1 MYFLKRYFI
10 PFKSS
15 WIENLQQKLKW
26 PFHVTFDGIVRF
38 SQFFVTQGTPKSEII
53 CEIQINLIINNNCH
67 FLPFL
72 NLFTWIFVQNQ
83 SVILT
88 NFLSH
93 KVHQKANCNGMPRLW
108 LCYNV
113 FILHW
118 FWPGLFMKL
127 QQKIGRN
134 LSLHFNAKEGHSEV
148 ECQFPVKPLF
158 LVHNESSKPHVK
170 TKREGVKIF
179 DCSHCDKKFG
189 LLLWQEFDS

>member
-1 MYFLKRYFI
+1 M
-10 PFKSS
+10 SS
-15 WIENLQQKLKW
+15 LYERWYDPLGFVWTKISEKTTDRTNYYQTLILWSVSQTLILSKKLEW

-53 CEIQINLIINNNCH
+53 CEIQINLIIDNNCH

-158 LVHNESSKPHVK
+158 LVHNESS
-170 TKREGVKIF
+170 
-179 DCSHCDKKFG
+179 
-189 LLLWQEFDS
+189 

>member
-1 MYFLKRYFI
+1 MNWKPSAKNSNDHI
-10 PFKSS
+10 
-15 WIENLQQKLKW
+15 
-26 PFHVTFDGIVRF
+26 TFDVIVRF

-53 CEIQINLIINNNCH
+53 CEIQINLIIDNNCH

-127 QQKIGRN
+127 HQKIGRN
-134 LSLHFNAKEGHSEV
+134 LSLHFNAKEGHSEL

-158 LVHNESSKPHVK
+158 LVHNESS
-170 TKREGVKIF
+170 
-179 DCSHCDKKFG
+179 
-189 LLLWQEFDS
+189 